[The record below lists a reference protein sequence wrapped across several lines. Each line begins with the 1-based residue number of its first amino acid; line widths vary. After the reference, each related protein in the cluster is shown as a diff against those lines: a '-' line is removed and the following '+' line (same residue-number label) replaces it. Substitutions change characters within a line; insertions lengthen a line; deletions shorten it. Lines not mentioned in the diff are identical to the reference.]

1 MGKWLDLAASLEEQ
15 AEASA
20 ISANSANSSFAGPN
34 GTNDTIGM
42 DSLPA
47 FVRIGLH
54 RLRSMPRPRI
64 TNPEAWP
71 EIVADAISIADDGW
85 AARAISLGW
94 EPLHLFGWEP
104 SADPDPWDYSL
115 AVVMEGWPIVG
126 VAADFITLRKG
137 NVSRPFRN
145 RPRPSLSQFLW
156 DL

>member
-20 ISANSANSSFAGPN
+20 NSANSANSSFAGPN

-47 FVRIGLH
+47 FVRMGLQ
-54 RLRSMPRPRI
+54 RLRSMPGPRI
-64 TNPEAWP
+64 TKPAAWP
-71 EIVADAISIADDGW
+71 EIVANAIRVADEGW
-85 AARAISLGW
+85 AARAIGLGW

-104 SADPDPWDYSL
+104 SADPDTWDYSL
-115 AVVMEGWPIVG
+115 SVVMEGWPIVD
-126 VAADFITLRKG
+126 VTADFITLRRG
-137 NVSRPFRN
+137 NASRPFRN
-145 RPRPSLSQFLW
+145 RPRPSLTRFLW